1 MTLQRDQAWTKYQQ
15 DMRNAGQ
22 QADFNRFREESPE
35 YKKSMEEKDARV
47 RKRFPEF
54 FKDEEAKP
62 DSGKKAAKDFFR

>member
-1 MTLQRDQAWTKYQQ
+1 
-15 DMRNAGQ
+15 MRNAGQ